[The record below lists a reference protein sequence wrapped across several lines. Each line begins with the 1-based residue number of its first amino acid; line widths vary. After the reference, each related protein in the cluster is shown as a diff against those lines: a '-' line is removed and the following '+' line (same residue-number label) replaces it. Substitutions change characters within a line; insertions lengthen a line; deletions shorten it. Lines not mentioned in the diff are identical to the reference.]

1 MGHIDSAG
9 IDAWSAGEKLEEVAA
24 NGDDGDFVRELSLAL
39 FQRSARCM
47 CVNLLAIAL
56 LIGAGK
62 DAERPVCICAE
73 GSLVQRSHHYRPVLE
88 KLLEIEGREKLG
100 LHFLLLVGSETT
112 LPGSAAAALLNC

>member
-1 MGHIDSAG
+1 M
-9 IDAWSAGEKLEEVAA
+9 IDAWSAGDRLDEIAA
-24 NGDDGDFVRELSLAL
+24 NPADGDFAQELSLSL

-62 DAERPVCICAE
+62 EADKPVCVCAE
-73 GSLVQRSHHYRPVLE
+73 GSLVQRSHYYRPTLE
-88 KLLEIEGREKLG
+88 KLLDTEGREKLG
-100 LHFLLLVGSETT
+100 LHLRLFVGSETT